1 LYSIAFYGI
10 IFSFYIMLLETIFS
24 GSQEAFLDVI
34 TRNDG
39 AAMPPALVA
48 ESPGMV

>member
-1 LYSIAFYGI
+1 
-10 IFSFYIMLLETIFS
+10 MFS
-24 GSQEAFLDVI
+24 GGQEAFLHVI

-39 AAMPPALVA
+39 AAMPPVLVA